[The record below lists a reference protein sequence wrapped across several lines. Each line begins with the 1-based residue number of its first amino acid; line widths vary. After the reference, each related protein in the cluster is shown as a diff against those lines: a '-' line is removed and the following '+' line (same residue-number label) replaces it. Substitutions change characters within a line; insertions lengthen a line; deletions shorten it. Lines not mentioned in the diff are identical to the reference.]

1 MRFITTAI
9 LGVSV
14 IVLAIVIHY
23 VDREPEVGGRAAAL
37 ANVLVRFDTELV
49 DHITIEKGVKK
60 TVLVGQDGTWFFKE
74 PEQDRVDARISAA
87 VLDQLNHLTIID
99 QIEAG
104 ETGLGEQEMGLS
116 GDNAIKVTISGP
128 KEKGGKERVE
138 NIITLG
144 VAAPRS
150 NTIYARREGDEENFV
165 VDGNPRQ
172 WLEQPLAML
181 RDRKIVGAPVD
192 RIVQMVIRQSTGE
205 IALHRTITSPPQP
218 WAIAKPIQT
227 WAGVEKLDKLI
238 AAIGGLEISEVIL
251 DGDPT
256 EPIPNP
262 LPDNA
267 VVFQMMVFGFE
278 EPLTLYLKQVGDGD
292 GGPPLI
298 EARVSDRPA
307 VYRFNSTFLEELPKN
322 ANDLR
327 DRTLARISLPYL
339 DSIVVQS
346 LIDPL
351 VYLKNEPSGGGMNW
365 NVKINNKLVPANFA
379 EVAALVEGV
388 NSAAIRDFASDTGD
402 DIASFGLAPPM
413 KRVTFKLKFPGA
425 PLDDGSPGQVQEVD
439 RVLNLGWKK
448 GDEQRLFANFEG
460 EPFVYELDPSFVS
473 LIPTHPVKWR
483 SLNVLTLNSMRLESI
498 TRDKPGVEKLKLT
511 YDYKRDAW
519 GAFSNGV
526 DVGASLDIA
535 SARRLR
541 ERLGGLT
548 AQGWI
553 LSLGPA
559 YEALQNPDVTF
570 SIVTEEL
577 DPATGESNP
586 KTYTVKFAD
595 SGASVYYGQVEGVND
610 VFYIDRAAY
619 GDLIRPVTSSRAI
632 NR

>member
-49 DHITIEKGVKK
+49 DRITIEKGVKK
-60 TVLVGQDGTWFFKE
+60 TVLVGQAGTWFFKE
-74 PEQDRVDARISAA
+74 PEQDRVDARIAAA
-87 VLDQLNHLTIID
+87 VLDQINHLTIVDEIVEG
-99 QIEAG
+99 EA
-104 ETGLGEQEMGLS
+104 GLGELEMGLS
-116 GDNAIKVTISGP
+116 GDNAITVTISGP
-128 KEKGGKERVE
+128 KEKGAGERVE
-138 NIITLG
+138 NKITLG

-150 NTIYARREGDEENFV
+150 NTIYARRGGEETNFV

-181 RDRKIVGAPVD
+181 RDRRIVGAPVD

-227 WAGVEKLDKLI
+227 WAGVEKLDELV
-238 AAIGGLEISEVIL
+238 AAISGLEISEVIR
-251 DGDPT
+251 DADPA

-262 LPDNA
+262 LPENA

-278 EPLTLYLKQVGDGD
+278 EPLTLYLKQVSDGD
-292 GGPPLI
+292 GGPPLL

-307 VYRFNSTFLEELPKN
+307 VYRLNSTFLDELPEN

-327 DRTLARISLPYL
+327 DRTLARIQLPYL
-339 DSIVVQS
+339 DTIVVQS

-351 VYLKNEPSGGGMNW
+351 VYLKNEPSSGGMNW
-365 NVKINNKLVPANFA
+365 SVKINNKLVPANFA
-379 EVAALVEGV
+379 EIASLVDGV
-388 NSAAIRDFASDTGD
+388 NSAAIRDFASDSGE

-413 KRVTFKLKFPGA
+413 KRITFKMKYPGM
-425 PLDDGSPGQVQEVD
+425 PLEDGSPGQVQEVD

-448 GDEQRLFANFEG
+448 GEEQRLFANFEG

-526 DVGASLDIA
+526 DVGPSLDIA

-553 LSLGPA
+553 LSLAPA
-559 YEALQNPDVTF
+559 YEALQTPDVTF

-610 VFYIDRAAY
+610 VFYIDRSAY

>member
-37 ANVLVRFDTELV
+37 ANVLVRFDTELI
-49 DHITIEKGVKK
+49 DSITIEKGVKK
-60 TVLVGQDGTWFFKE
+60 TILVGQAGTWFFKE

-87 VLDQLNHLTIID
+87 VLDQLNHLTIVDEIAES
-99 QIEAG
+99 EA
-104 ETGLGEQEMGLS
+104 GLGEQEMGLS

-128 KEKGGKERVE
+128 KEEGSKEKVE
-138 NIITLG
+138 NTMILG

-150 NTIYARREGDEENFV
+150 NSIYARRNDEESNYV

-192 RIVQMVIRQSTGE
+192 RIVQLVIRQSTGE
-205 IALHRTITSPPQP
+205 ISLHRKITSPPQP

-227 WAGVEKLDKLI
+227 WASSEKLDKLM
-238 AAIGGLEISEVIL
+238 ASIGGLEIREVLL
-251 DGDPT
+251 DADST

-262 LPDNA
+262 LPDNS
-267 VVFQMMVFGFE
+267 VVLQMMVYGFDQ
-278 EPLTLYLKQVGDGD
+278 PLTLYLKQVSDGD

-307 VYRFNSTFLEELPKN
+307 VYRLNSTFLSDLPEN
-322 ANDLR
+322 ANALR
-327 DRTLARISLPYL
+327 DRTLARISLSSL

-351 VYLKNEPSGGGMNW
+351 VYLKNDSLSGGMNW
-365 NVKINNKLVPANFA
+365 SVKINNKLVPANFA
-379 EVAALVEGV
+379 EVAGLVDGV
-388 NSAAIRDFASDTGD
+388 NNAAIREFASDSGE

-413 KRVTFKLKFPGA
+413 KRVTFKLHYPGA
-425 PLDDGSPGQVQEVD
+425 PLEDGSPGQIREVD

-448 GDEQRLFANFEG
+448 GDEQRLYANFEG

-511 YDYKRDAW
+511 YDYRLDSW

-526 DVGASLDIA
+526 DVRPSLDIA

-570 SIVTEEL
+570 SVVTEEL
-577 DPATGESNP
+577 DPATGDSDK
-586 KTYTVKFAD
+586 KTYTIKFAD

-610 VFYIDRAAY
+610 VFYIDRNAF

>member
-1 MRFITTAI
+1 M
-9 LGVSV
+9 
-14 IVLAIVIHY
+14 LAIVIHY

-37 ANVLVRFDTELV
+37 ANVLVRFDTELI
-49 DHITIEKGVKK
+49 DSITIEKGAKK
-60 TVLVGQDGTWFFKE
+60 TVLVGQAGTWFFKE

-87 VLDQLNHLTIID
+87 VLDQINHLTIVD
-99 QIEAG
+99 EIEAG
-104 ETGLGEQEMGLS
+104 EEGLGEQEMGLS

-128 KEKGGKERVE
+128 KEKGSKEREE
-138 NIITLG
+138 NAIILG
-144 VAAPRS
+144 VAAPRT
-150 NTIYARREGDEENFV
+150 NTIYARRNEDEGNFV

-205 IALHRTITSPPQP
+205 IALHRTVTSPPQP

-227 WAGVEKLDKLI
+227 WAGVEKLDQLI
-238 AAIGGLEISEVIL
+238 SAIGGLEIREVIL
-251 DGDPT
+251 DADAS

-267 VVFQMMVFGFE
+267 VVFQMMVYGFE
-278 EPLTLYLKQVGDGD
+278 QPLTLYLKQVGDGE

-307 VYRFNSTFLEELPKN
+307 VYRFNSNFLSTLPKN

-327 DRTLARISLPYL
+327 DRTLARIPLPYL

-351 VYLKNEPSGGGMNW
+351 VYLKNDPSSEGLNW
-365 NVKINNKLVPANFA
+365 EVKINNKLVPANFG
-379 EVAALVEGV
+379 EVAALVDGV
-388 NSAAIRDFASDTGD
+388 NSAAIRDFASDSGE

-413 KRVTFKLKFPGA
+413 KRVTFKLKYPGA
-425 PLDDGSPGQVQEVD
+425 PLEDGSPGQIREVD

-448 GDEQRLFANFEG
+448 GEEQRLFANFEG

-483 SLNVLTLNSMRLESI
+483 SLSVLTLNSMRLKSI

-511 YDYKRDAW
+511 YDYRRDSW

-526 DVGASLDIA
+526 DVGPSLDIA

-541 ERLGGLT
+541 ERLSGLT

-559 YEALQNPDVTF
+559 YEALQTPDVTF
-570 SIVTEEL
+570 SIVTDEL
-577 DPATGESNP
+577 DPATGESNE
-586 KTYTVKFAD
+586 KTYTIKFAD
-595 SGASVYYGQVEGVND
+595 SGASVYFGQVEGVND
-610 VFYIDRAAY
+610 VFYIDRSAY